1 MRKLVA
7 AAFVSLDGVIQ
18 APGGPDEDPAGFA
31 HGGWA
36 APYWDDVV
44 DHATEEGFG
53 RPFDL
58 LLGRKTYD
66 IFAAYWPYIDVDPN
80 SATFAAG
87 QADIANTFNRV
98 TKYVASRS
106 RSAFAWQNS
115 RWLGELDADAAAA
128 VRELKQGDGPDLLTQ
143 GSSDFVQTLLA
154 ADLIDELRVLI
165 FPVAFGTGKRL
176 FGGGTRPVAF
186 RRTRSVASPS
196 GVLIAT
202 YERAG
207 DVGTGSFAV
216 DTPTAAALER
226 RKQLV

>member
-1 MRKLVA
+1 MRKLVT
-7 AAFVSLDGVIQ
+7 AAFLSIDGVLQ
-18 APGGPDEDPAGFA
+18 APGGPDEDPTSGFA
-31 HGGWA
+31 HGGWV

-44 DHATEEGFG
+44 DHAMDEGFA

-66 IFAAYWPYIDVDPN
+66 IFAAYWPYVDVDPN
-80 SATFAAG
+80 SATFAAA
-87 QADIANTFNRV
+87 QADIALTFNRT

-115 RWLGELDADAAAA
+115 QWLGGDAAAA

-143 GSSDFVQTLLA
+143 GSGDFVQTLLA
-154 ADLIDELRVLI
+154 ADLVDKLRLLI
-165 FPVAFGTGKRL
+165 FPILLGSGKRL
-176 FGGGTRPVAF
+176 FGEGTQPTAF
-186 RRTRSVASPS
+186 RLTRSVTSPS

-207 DVGTGSFAV
+207 EVRIGSFAL
-216 DTPTAAALER
+216 DTLTDMKSPAAT
-226 RKQLV
+226 